1 MKSAG
6 NGRGLNMLELAIPY
20 REFCAIHL
28 ACGYDQDPATEHLF
42 RLVGNELQGAS
53 WADVNKAPSF
63 AAYCEAADEY
73 DNR

>member
-1 MKSAG
+1 MP
-6 NGRGLNMLELAIPY
+6 ELAIPY

-28 ACGYDQDPATEHLF
+28 ACCYDQDPATEQLF
-42 RLVGNELQGAS
+42 RRIGQEVQGALL
-53 WADVNKAPSF
+53 ADVNKAPSF